1 MKMNEVIKNML
12 ERSSIRA
19 YENTPISGDEIL
31 QLKKA
36 ALSAPTAMNRNEQRF
51 LFITDTNVISFI
63 EERIIE
69 TIKDSGNTDMIER
82 INSRNGKVLYDAPL
96 FIGIFGKDGKFTD
109 VDAGIAVQ
117 NLALAAKSMG
127 LDSVILGMPLMAFEG
142 KHGDEIRAKLNV
154 PSDFNLK
161 IAIAI
166 GHAAMDKKPHEWDES
181 HIIEI

>member
-1 MKMNEVIKNML
+1 MNEVIKTML

-19 YENTPISGDEIL
+19 YENTPLTDDEIF

-36 ALSAPTAMNRNEQRF
+36 ALSAPTAMNKNEQRF
-51 LFITDTNVISFI
+51 LFINDADTISFI
-63 EERIIE
+63 EEKIIE
-69 TIKDSGNTDMIER
+69 TIKESGNADMIER
-82 INSRNGKVLYDAPL
+82 INSRNNKVLYDAPL
-96 FIGIFGKDGKFTD
+96 FIGIFGKDGKFTG

-142 KHGDEIRAKLNV
+142 KHGDEISAKLRI
-154 PSDFNLK
+154 PSEFNLK

-166 GHAAMDKKPHEWDES
+166 GHAAMYKKPHEWDES